1 MDHPNAEMNIGTS
14 EKVILIISFVGFLL
28 IGSSIYILLSKT
40 KSTPPSPS
48 TNQGGGGENGI
59 EDDNA
64 GGNRAQRRARARRR
78 RDEQQQQ
85 QPAADDRNNLQED
98 EVQEEPRPR
107 PAAGEEDG
115 GDENADGDIPM
126 SRKERLKA
134 TKRAEKEERR
144 RMEEH
149 RREELRQ
156 RKDAEEAAYQERKQK
171 EREEEEQIKEKEAK
185 EKQRIEL
192 EEKREYE
199 KFKNLFVLQGSCN
212 DDTTEH
218 QVEEEWGDFIQYIQ
232 QNKFVRLDV
241 LGTRFQL
248 TRTEVLFR
256 LNKLE
261 QLGKLMGITNQR
273 GEFIHITRKEMDA
286 VADFIKRKGRVTNK
300 ELANEIANFIQ
311 V

>member
-199 KFKNLFVLQGSCN
+199 KFKNLFVLRGSCN